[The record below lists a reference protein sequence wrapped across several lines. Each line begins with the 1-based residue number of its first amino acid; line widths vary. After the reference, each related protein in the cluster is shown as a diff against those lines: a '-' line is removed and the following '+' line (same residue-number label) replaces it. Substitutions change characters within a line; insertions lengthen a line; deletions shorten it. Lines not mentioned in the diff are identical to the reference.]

1 MNIILTMA
9 GKGSR
14 FAVAGYETPKP
25 FIEMPDGR
33 KMLEWP
39 LSQIERLENIELY
52 IVLQREYLDE
62 RYGLHTI
69 LKNCLLD
76 TVNVVPLDE
85 VPNGQALSA
94 FEAIKHINEGSV
106 LIAGCD
112 TVEDFRI
119 FDLVRGATSD
129 SAGAV
134 TFFDEETGSDHFSF
148 VKYDQNMN
156 ARDIVEKKRISNNA
170 LAGSYFFRNHH
181 YFLAA
186 LHSQLAQTENQLG
199 EVFVAP
205 VYQPLIKLGYQ
216 IECLPTKN
224 LKVFGT
230 PDELHT
236 ISL

>member
-1 MNIILTMA
+1 MA

-14 FAVAGYETPKP
+14 FERAGFETPKP

-39 LSQIERLENIELY
+39 LSEIERLENIELY

-69 LKNCLLD
+69 LNNCSLD
-76 TVNVVPLDE
+76 IVNVVPLDE

-94 FEAIKHINEGSV
+94 FEAIKHIDDGSL

-112 TVEDFRI
+112 TVEDFKI
-119 FDLVRGATSD
+119 FDSVREATSD

-134 TFFDEETGSDHFSF
+134 AFFDEETGSDHFSF
-148 VKYDQNMN
+148 VEYDQNMN
-156 ARDIVEKKRISNNA
+156 AQSIVEKNRISNNA
-170 LAGSYFFRNHH
+170 LTGSYFFRSHH
-181 YFLAA
+181 HFLAA
-186 LHSQLAQTENQLG
+186 LHSQLAQNENQLG
-199 EVFVAP
+199 EVFIAP
-205 VYQPLIKLGYQ
+205 IYQSLIKLGYQ

-230 PDELHT
+230 PDELHS
-236 ISL
+236 IKL